1 MPVAR
6 RICLLG
12 HHELD
17 YPRNVVSQRLIRRA
31 GFEIDVVHSRAG
43 GALREAELLRGYARV
58 MRRTDAVFVTE
69 GSHRHV
75 PWVKAAAAIARRPVI
90 FDAFTSRYNTWVED
104 RKRYAKGSPG
114 AARAWLQDWA
124 AIRCSDL
131 HVYDTA
137 EHRDYFRAR
146 YGTNGRDHVI
156 EVGVD
161 EEVFASD
168 GSFARGD
175 AADGELRVL
184 FYGTYIPL
192 QGVEHIVGAAALL
205 RDERS
210 IRFTLIGRGQ
220 TRAQVES
227 ALAREGLDRVVLE
240 EPVSPREL
248 VARMRSSDVC
258 LGIFGDTE
266 KAGNVV
272 PNKVVQAAAVARPI
286 VTRRST
292 AVARYFEDGRDALL
306 VDAASP
312 RALADAILW
321 LRDDA
326 ERRRSLAE
334 RGRRVFEG
342 SFSERALTEKMRA
355 VLDAATS
362 GQ

>member
-1 MPVAR
+1 MPAQR
-6 RICLLG
+6 RICVLG

-31 GFEIDVVHSRAG
+31 GFDIDLVHSRAPG
-43 GALREAELLRGYARV
+43 PLREAELLRGYARV

-75 PWVKAAAAIARRPVI
+75 PWVKAAAAIAGRPVI
-90 FDAFTSRYNTWVED
+90 FDAFTSRYSTWVED

-124 AIRCSDL
+124 SIRCSDH
-131 HVYDTA
+131 HVFDTF

-146 YGTNGRDHVI
+146 YGTNGSDHVI

-161 EEVFASD
+161 EDVFSSN
-168 GSFARGD
+168 GSFARDD
-175 AADGELRVL
+175 AGDGELRVL

-192 QGVEHIVGAAALL
+192 QGIEHIVEAAALL
-205 RDERS
+205 REERS

-220 TRAQVES
+220 TRDDIDRR
-227 ALAREGLDRVVLE
+227 LARARLPAVALE
-240 EPVSPREL
+240 EPVSPSEL

-258 LGIFGDTE
+258 LGVFGETE

-272 PNKVVQAAAVARPI
+272 PNKVVQAAAVGRPI
-286 VTRRST
+286 VTRRSR
-292 AVARYFEDGRDALL
+292 AVSRYFDDGRDALL
-306 VDAASP
+306 VDPASP
-312 RALADAILW
+312 RALADALLW
-321 LRDDA
+321 LRDDP

-334 RGRRVFEG
+334 SARRTFEG

-355 VLDAATS
+355 VLEAAAP
-362 GQ
+362 